1 MKQSKYNCILQ
12 DNTGMVIYNAATDQ
26 LVALTPQLANIF
38 NEGKAAPEKIKA
50 QHAELYDHLLQ
61 KGIFVCD
68 EADEADETETYIR
81 KREEYERSSGEYTIT
96 INPTLACNMS
106 CWYCYESHKNMPA
119 MSADVKQSVLLLIDK
134 LLADNKLKKL
144 NLSFFGGEPLL
155 YFDKVVV
162 DIVNH
167 AKMQCKAFDAKLS
180 IHFTTNAYLLTD
192 SVLKQLEGLD
202 VSFQIT
208 IDGGKQVHDSVR
220 KTKGGEPT
228 YARIVEH
235 IHQTLSHG
243 FPVGVRFNYT
253 AKSIPSF
260 IDVVKDFSHLQQEQ
274 KQLVNF
280 TFQRVW
286 QDNEGDASQV
296 EQQVEHIERA
306 FEQAGLFV
314 NNAKSYIVPYCYADG
329 VNTAVVNYNGDLF
342 KCTARDFAPKS
353 KEGTLA
359 ADGTLRWNERLR
371 KRMSIR
377 HGSDTCL
384 QCRIYPI
391 CHGGCSQMKL
401 EAPDGISSCPKG
413 YDDDKIQEIMEGRA
427 LYLLTSCKRQKPGN
441 HQ

>member
-1 MKQSKYNCILQ
+1 M
-12 DNTGMVIYNAATDQ
+12 
-26 LVALTPQLANIF
+26 ALTPQLANIF
-38 NEGKAAPEKIKA
+38 NEGKATPEKIKA

-68 EADEADETETYIR
+68 DADETEAYIR

-162 DIVNH
+162 DIINH

-235 IHQTLSHG
+235 IHQTLSRG
-243 FPVGVRFNYT
+243 FSVGVRFNYT

-260 IDVVKDFSHLQQEQ
+260 IDVVKDFSHLPQEQ
-274 KQLVNF
+274 KHLVNF

-427 LYLLTSCKRQKPGN
+427 LYLLTSCKRQKSGN

>member
-68 EADEADETETYIR
+68 DADETETYIR

-162 DIVNH
+162 DIINH

-192 SVLKQLEGLD
+192 NVLKQLEGLD

-235 IHQTLSHG
+235 IHQTLSRG
-243 FPVGVRFNYT
+243 FSVGARFNYT

-286 QDNEGDASQV
+286 QDNEGDADQV
-296 EQQVEHIERA
+296 GQQVEHIERA

-427 LYLLTSCKRQKPGN
+427 LYLLTSCKRQKSSN
-441 HQ
+441 Q

>member
-38 NEGKAAPEKIKA
+38 NESKAAPEKIKA

-68 EADEADETETYIR
+68 DADETEAYIR

-162 DIVNH
+162 DIINH

-192 SVLKQLEGLD
+192 NVLKHLEGLD

-235 IHQTLSHG
+235 IHQTLSRG
-243 FPVGVRFNYT
+243 FSVGVRFNYT

-274 KQLVNF
+274 KPLVNF

>member
-68 EADEADETETYIR
+68 DADETEAYIR

-162 DIVNH
+162 DIINH

-192 SVLKQLEGLD
+192 NVLKQLEGLD

-235 IHQTLSHG
+235 IHQTLSRG
-243 FPVGVRFNYT
+243 FSVGVRFNYT

-286 QDNEGDASQV
+286 QDNEGDADQV
-296 EQQVEHIERA
+296 GQQVEHIERA

>member
-38 NEGKAAPEKIKA
+38 NESKAAPEKIKA

-68 EADEADETETYIR
+68 DADETEAYIR

-162 DIVNH
+162 DIINH

-192 SVLKQLEGLD
+192 NVLKQLEGLD

-235 IHQTLSHG
+235 IHQTISRG
-243 FPVGVRFNYT
+243 FSVGVRFNYT

-286 QDNEGDASQV
+286 QDNEGDADQV
-296 EQQVEHIERA
+296 GQQVEHIERA

-353 KEGTLA
+353 KEGTLV

>member
-12 DNTGMVIYNAATDQ
+12 DDTGMVIYNAATDQ

-68 EADEADETETYIR
+68 EADETEAYIR

-162 DIVNH
+162 DIINH

-192 SVLKQLEGLD
+192 NVLKHLEGLD

-208 IDGGKQVHDSVR
+208 LDGGKQVHDSVR

-235 IHQTLSHG
+235 IHQTLSRG
-243 FPVGVRFNYT
+243 FSVGVRFNYT

-286 QDNEGDASQV
+286 QDNEGDADQV
-296 EQQVEHIERA
+296 GQQVEHIERA

-427 LYLLTSCKRQKPGN
+427 LYLLTSCKRQEPGN

>member
-61 KGIFVCD
+61 KGIFVRD
-68 EADEADETETYIR
+68 DADETETYIR

-162 DIVNH
+162 DIINH

-202 VSFQIT
+202 VPFQIT

-260 IDVVKDFSHLQQEQ
+260 IDVVKDFSHLPQEQ

-413 YDDDKIQEIMEGRA
+413 YDDDKIKKIMEGRA

>member
-68 EADEADETETYIR
+68 DADETEAYIR

-162 DIVNH
+162 DIINH

-192 SVLKQLEGLD
+192 NVLKQLEGLD

-286 QDNEGDASQV
+286 QDNEGDADQV
-296 EQQVEHIERA
+296 GQQVEHIERA

-384 QCRIYPI
+384 LCRIYPI

-401 EAPDGISSCPKG
+401 EASDGISSCPKG

>member
-68 EADEADETETYIR
+68 EADETETYIC

-162 DIVNH
+162 DIINH

-192 SVLKQLEGLD
+192 NVLKQLEGLD

-286 QDNEGDASQV
+286 QDNEGDADQV
-296 EQQVEHIERA
+296 GQQVEHIERA

-427 LYLLTSCKRQKPGN
+427 LYLLTSCKRQKSSN
-441 HQ
+441 Q

>member
-68 EADEADETETYIR
+68 DADETETYIR

-162 DIVNH
+162 DIINH

-401 EAPDGISSCPKG
+401 EAPDGISSCPKD

>member
-38 NEGKAAPEKIKA
+38 NESKAAPEKIKA

-68 EADEADETETYIR
+68 DADETEAYIR

-162 DIVNH
+162 DIINH

-192 SVLKQLEGLD
+192 NVLKHLEGLD

-208 IDGGKQVHDSVR
+208 LDGGKQVHDSVR

-235 IHQTLSHG
+235 IHQTLSRG
-243 FPVGVRFNYT
+243 FSVGVRFNYT

-286 QDNEGDASQV
+286 QDNEGDADQV
-296 EQQVEHIERA
+296 GQQVEHIERA

-427 LYLLTSCKRQKPGN
+427 LYLLTSCKRQEPGN

>member
-68 EADEADETETYIR
+68 DADETEAYIR

-162 DIVNH
+162 DIINH

-192 SVLKQLEGLD
+192 NVLKQLEGLD

-260 IDVVKDFSHLQQEQ
+260 VDVVKDFSHLPQEQ

-286 QDNEGDASQV
+286 QDNEGDARQV

-359 ADGTLRWNERLR
+359 VDGTLRWNERLR

-413 YDDDKIQEIMEGRA
+413 YDDDKIQEIIEGRA
-427 LYLLTSCKRQKPGN
+427 LYLLTSCKRQKSSN
-441 HQ
+441 Q

>member
-68 EADEADETETYIR
+68 EADETEAYIR

-162 DIVNH
+162 DIINH

-192 SVLKQLEGLD
+192 NVLKHLEGLD

-228 YARIVEH
+228 YACIVEH
-235 IHQTLSHG
+235 IHQTLSRG
-243 FPVGVRFNYT
+243 FSVGVRFNYT

>member
-68 EADEADETETYIR
+68 DADETEAYIR

-260 IDVVKDFSHLQQEQ
+260 VDVVKDFSHLLQEQ

-427 LYLLTSCKRQKPGN
+427 LYLLTSCKRQKSSN
-441 HQ
+441 Q

>member
-1 MKQSKYNCILQ
+1 M
-12 DNTGMVIYNAATDQ
+12 
-26 LVALTPQLANIF
+26 ALTPQLANIF

-68 EADEADETETYIR
+68 DADETEAYIR

-162 DIVNH
+162 DIINH

-228 YARIVEH
+228 YARVVEH
-235 IHQTLSHG
+235 IHQTLSRG
-243 FPVGVRFNYT
+243 FSVGVRFNYT
-253 AKSIPSF
+253 AKSMPSF
-260 IDVVKDFSHLQQEQ
+260 IDVVKDFSHLPQEQ
-274 KQLVNF
+274 KHLVNF

-427 LYLLTSCKRQKPGN
+427 LYLLTSCKRQKSSN
-441 HQ
+441 Q

>member
-12 DNTGMVIYNAATDQ
+12 DSTGMVIYNAATDQ

-38 NEGKAAPEKIKA
+38 NEGKAAPEKVKA

-68 EADEADETETYIR
+68 DADETETYIR

-162 DIVNH
+162 DIINH

-235 IHQTLSHG
+235 IHQTLSRG
-243 FPVGVRFNYT
+243 FSVGVRFNYT

-314 NNAKSYIVPYCYADG
+314 NNAKSYIVPYCYADD

-342 KCTARDFAPKS
+342 KCTARDFATKS

-413 YDDDKIQEIMEGRA
+413 YDDDKIKKIMEGRA
-427 LYLLTSCKRQKPGN
+427 LYLLTSCKRQESSN
-441 HQ
+441 Q

>member
-61 KGIFVCD
+61 KGIFVC
-68 EADEADETETYIR
+68 DEADETETYIR

-162 DIVNH
+162 DIINH

-192 SVLKQLEGLD
+192 NVLKQLEGLD

-253 AKSIPSF
+253 VKSIPSF
-260 IDVVKDFSHLQQEQ
+260 VDVVKDFSHLPQEQ

-286 QDNEGDASQV
+286 QDNEGDARQV

-401 EAPDGISSCPKG
+401 EVPDGISSCPKG
-413 YDDDKIQEIMEGRA
+413 YDDDKIQEIIEGRA
-427 LYLLTSCKRQKPGN
+427 LYLLTSCKRQKSSN
-441 HQ
+441 Q

>member
-68 EADEADETETYIR
+68 DADETEAYIR

-235 IHQTLSHG
+235 IHQTLSRG
-243 FPVGVRFNYT
+243 FSVGVRFNYT

-286 QDNEGDASQV
+286 QDNEGDADQV
-296 EQQVEHIERA
+296 GQQVEHIERA

>member
-38 NEGKAAPEKIKA
+38 NESKAAPEKIKA

-68 EADEADETETYIR
+68 DADETEAYIR

-106 CWYCYESHKNMPA
+106 CWYCYESHKNMSA

-162 DIVNH
+162 DIINH

-192 SVLKQLEGLD
+192 NVLKQLEGLD

-235 IHQTLSHG
+235 IHQTLSRG
-243 FPVGVRFNYT
+243 FSVGVRFNYT

-286 QDNEGDASQV
+286 QDNEGDADQV
-296 EQQVEHIERA
+296 GQQVEHIERA

>member
-38 NEGKAAPEKIKA
+38 NEGKATPEKIKA

-68 EADEADETETYIR
+68 DADETEAYIR
-81 KREEYERSSGEYTIT
+81 KREKYERSSGEYTIT

-162 DIVNH
+162 DIINH

-235 IHQTLSHG
+235 IHQTLSRG
-243 FPVGVRFNYT
+243 FSVGVRFNYT

-260 IDVVKDFSHLQQEQ
+260 IDVVKDFSHLPQEQ
-274 KQLVNF
+274 KHLVNF

>member
-38 NEGKAAPEKIKA
+38 NESKAAPEKIKA

-68 EADEADETETYIR
+68 DADETEAYIR

-96 INPTLACNMS
+96 INHTLACNMS

-162 DIVNH
+162 DIINH

-192 SVLKQLEGLD
+192 NVLKQIEGLD

-208 IDGGKQVHDSVR
+208 LDGGKQVHDSVR

-235 IHQTLSHG
+235 IHQTLSRG
-243 FPVGVRFNYT
+243 FSVGVRFNYT

-260 IDVVKDFSHLQQEQ
+260 IDVVKDFSHLPQEQ
-274 KQLVNF
+274 KHLVNF

-413 YDDDKIQEIMEGRA
+413 YDDDKIKKIMEGRA
-427 LYLLTSCKRQKPGN
+427 LYLLTSCKRQKSSN
-441 HQ
+441 Q

>member
-38 NEGKAAPEKIKA
+38 NESKAAPEKIKA

-68 EADEADETETYIR
+68 DADETEAYIR

-162 DIVNH
+162 DIINH

-192 SVLKQLEGLD
+192 NVLKHLEGLD

-235 IHQTLSHG
+235 IHQTLSRD
-243 FPVGVRFNYT
+243 FSVGVRFNYT

-274 KQLVNF
+274 KPLVNF

-427 LYLLTSCKRQKPGN
+427 LYLLTSCKRQKSSN
-441 HQ
+441 Q

>member
-38 NEGKAAPEKIKA
+38 NEGKAAPVKVKA

-68 EADEADETETYIR
+68 DADETETYIR

-162 DIVNH
+162 DIINH

-192 SVLKQLEGLD
+192 NVLKHLEGLD

-235 IHQTLSHG
+235 IHQTLSRG
-243 FPVGVRFNYT
+243 FSVGVRFNYT

-314 NNAKSYIVPYCYADG
+314 NNAKSYIVPYCYADD

-342 KCTARDFAPKS
+342 KCTARDFATKS

-413 YDDDKIQEIMEGRA
+413 YDNDKIKKIMEGRA
-427 LYLLTSCKRQKPGN
+427 LYLLTSCKRQKPSN

>member
-38 NEGKAAPEKIKA
+38 NEGKAAPEKVKA

-68 EADEADETETYIR
+68 DADETEAYIR

>member
-68 EADEADETETYIR
+68 DADETEAYIR

-162 DIVNH
+162 DIINH

-192 SVLKQLEGLD
+192 NVLKQLEGLD

-220 KTKGGEPT
+220 KTKGGEST

-413 YDDDKIQEIMEGRA
+413 YDEDKIKKIMEGRA
-427 LYLLTSCKRQKPGN
+427 LYLLTSCKRQKSSN
-441 HQ
+441 Q

>member
-68 EADEADETETYIR
+68 DADETEAYIR

-162 DIVNH
+162 DIINH

-192 SVLKQLEGLD
+192 NVLKQLEGLD

-260 IDVVKDFSHLQQEQ
+260 VDVVKDFSHLQQEQ

-413 YDDDKIQEIMEGRA
+413 YDEDKIKKIMEGRA
-427 LYLLTSCKRQKPGN
+427 LYLLTSCKRQKSSN
-441 HQ
+441 Q

>member
-1 MKQSKYNCILQ
+1 M
-12 DNTGMVIYNAATDQ
+12 
-26 LVALTPQLANIF
+26 ALTPQLANIF
-38 NEGKAAPEKIKA
+38 NEGKATPEKIKA

-68 EADEADETETYIR
+68 DADETEAYIR

-162 DIVNH
+162 DIINH

-253 AKSIPSF
+253 TKSIPSF

-286 QDNEGDASQV
+286 QDNEGDADQV
-296 EQQVEHIERA
+296 GQQVEHIERA

>member
-50 QHAELYDHLLQ
+50 QHADLYDHLLQ

-68 EADEADETETYIR
+68 DADETETYIR

-162 DIVNH
+162 DIINH

-192 SVLKQLEGLD
+192 NVLKQLEGLD

-260 IDVVKDFSHLQQEQ
+260 IDVVKDFSHLPQEQ

-286 QDNEGDASQV
+286 QDNEGDADQV
-296 EQQVEHIERA
+296 GQQVEHIERA

-401 EAPDGISSCPKG
+401 EAPDGISSCTKG

-427 LYLLTSCKRQKPGN
+427 LYLLTSCKRQKSSN
-441 HQ
+441 Q

>member
-38 NEGKAAPEKIKA
+38 NEGKATPEKIKA

-68 EADEADETETYIR
+68 DADETEAYIR

-134 LLADNKLKKL
+134 LLADNKLKRL

-162 DIVNH
+162 DIINH

-192 SVLKQLEGLD
+192 NVLKHLEGLD

-208 IDGGKQVHDSVR
+208 LDGGKQVHDSVR

-235 IHQTLSHG
+235 IHQTLSRG
-243 FPVGVRFNYT
+243 FSVGVRFNYT

-286 QDNEGDASQV
+286 QDNEGDADQV
-296 EQQVEHIERA
+296 GQQVEHIERA

-427 LYLLTSCKRQKPGN
+427 LYLLTSCKRQEPGN

>member
-68 EADEADETETYIR
+68 DADETETYIR

-162 DIVNH
+162 DIINH

-192 SVLKQLEGLD
+192 NVLKHLEGLD

-235 IHQTLSHG
+235 IHQTLSRG
-243 FPVGVRFNYT
+243 FSVGVRFNYT

-314 NNAKSYIVPYCYADG
+314 NNAKSYIVPYCYADD

-342 KCTARDFAPKS
+342 KCTARDFATKS

-413 YDDDKIQEIMEGRA
+413 YDNDKIQEIMEGRA
-427 LYLLTSCKRQKPGN
+427 LYLLTSCKRQKSSN
-441 HQ
+441 Q

>member
-38 NEGKAAPEKIKA
+38 HEGKAAPEKIKA

-68 EADEADETETYIR
+68 EADEIEAYIR

-134 LLADNKLKKL
+134 LLAENKLKKL

-162 DIVNH
+162 DIINH

-192 SVLKQLEGLD
+192 SVLKHLEGLD
-202 VSFQIT
+202 VSFPIT

-260 IDVVKDFSHLQQEQ
+260 IDVVKDFSHLPQEQ
-274 KQLVNF
+274 KQHVNF

-359 ADGTLRWNERLR
+359 ADGTLQWNERLR

-427 LYLLTSCKRQKPGN
+427 LYLLTSCKRQKSSN
-441 HQ
+441 Q

>member
-1 MKQSKYNCILQ
+1 MHIARQHGHGNIQCRYRS
-12 DNTGMVIYNAATDQ
+12 DQ

-61 KGIFVCD
+61 KGIFVRD
-68 EADEADETETYIR
+68 DADETETYIR

-162 DIVNH
+162 DIINH

-192 SVLKQLEGLD
+192 NVLKQLEGLD

-235 IHQTLSHG
+235 IHQTISRG
-243 FPVGVRFNYT
+243 FSVGVRFNYT

-286 QDNEGDASQV
+286 QDNEGDADQV
-296 EQQVEHIERA
+296 GQQVEHIERA

>member
-38 NEGKAAPEKIKA
+38 NEGKATPEKIKA

-68 EADEADETETYIR
+68 DADETEAYIR

-162 DIVNH
+162 DIINH

-235 IHQTLSHG
+235 IHQTLSRG
-243 FPVGVRFNYT
+243 FSVGVRFNYT
-253 AKSIPSF
+253 AKSMPSF
-260 IDVVKDFSHLQQEQ
+260 IDVVKDFSHLPQEQ
-274 KQLVNF
+274 KHLVNF

-427 LYLLTSCKRQKPGN
+427 LYLLTSCKRQKSSN
-441 HQ
+441 Q

>member
-68 EADEADETETYIR
+68 DADETEAYIR

-162 DIVNH
+162 DIINH

-235 IHQTLSHG
+235 IHQTLSRG
-243 FPVGVRFNYT
+243 FSVGVRFNYT

-260 IDVVKDFSHLQQEQ
+260 IDVVKDFSHLPQEQ
-274 KQLVNF
+274 KHLVNF

-377 HGSDTCL
+377 HGSDICL

-401 EAPDGISSCPKG
+401 EAPEGISSCPKG

-427 LYLLTSCKRQKPGN
+427 LYLLTSCKRQKSGN

>member
-68 EADEADETETYIR
+68 DADETEAYIR

-162 DIVNH
+162 DIINH

-235 IHQTLSHG
+235 IHQTLSRG
-243 FPVGVRFNYT
+243 FSVGVRFNYT

-260 IDVVKDFSHLQQEQ
+260 IDVVKDFSHLPQEQ
-274 KQLVNF
+274 KHLVNF

-296 EQQVEHIERA
+296 EQQVEHIEGA

-377 HGSDTCL
+377 HGSDICL

-401 EAPDGISSCPKG
+401 EAPEGISSCPKG

-427 LYLLTSCKRQKPGN
+427 LYLLTSCKRQKSGN

>member
-61 KGIFVCD
+61 KGIFVRD
-68 EADEADETETYIR
+68 DADETETYIR

-134 LLADNKLKKL
+134 LLAGNKLKKL

-162 DIVNH
+162 DIINH

-192 SVLKQLEGLD
+192 NVLKHLEGLD

-208 IDGGKQVHDSVR
+208 LDGGKQVHDSVR

-235 IHQTLSHG
+235 IHQTLSRG
-243 FPVGVRFNYT
+243 FSVGVRFNYT

-260 IDVVKDFSHLQQEQ
+260 IDVVKDFSHLPQEQ
-274 KQLVNF
+274 KHLVNF

-413 YDDDKIQEIMEGRA
+413 YDDDKIKKIMEGRA
-427 LYLLTSCKRQKPGN
+427 LYLLTSCKRQKPSN

>member
-68 EADEADETETYIR
+68 DADETEAYIR

-162 DIVNH
+162 DIINH

-180 IHFTTNAYLLTD
+180 IHFTTNAYLLTEN
-192 SVLKQLEGLD
+192 VLKQLEGLD

-235 IHQTLSHG
+235 IHQTLSRG
-243 FPVGVRFNYT
+243 FSVGVRFNYT

-286 QDNEGDASQV
+286 QDNEGDADQV
-296 EQQVEHIERA
+296 GQQVEHIERA

-427 LYLLTSCKRQKPGN
+427 LYLLTSCKRQKSSD
-441 HQ
+441 Q

>member
-68 EADEADETETYIR
+68 EADETETYIR

-134 LLADNKLKKL
+134 LLTDNKLKKL

-162 DIVNH
+162 DIINH

-192 SVLKQLEGLD
+192 NVLKQLEGLD

-260 IDVVKDFSHLQQEQ
+260 IDVVKDFSHLLQEQ

-342 KCTARDFAPKS
+342 KCTARDFATKS

-427 LYLLTSCKRQKPGN
+427 LYLLTSCKRQKSSN
-441 HQ
+441 Q

>member
-38 NEGKAAPEKIKA
+38 NESKAAPEKIKA

-68 EADEADETETYIR
+68 DADETEAYIR

-162 DIVNH
+162 DIINH

-192 SVLKQLEGLD
+192 NVLKHLEGLD

-208 IDGGKQVHDSVR
+208 LDGGKQVHDSVR

-235 IHQTLSHG
+235 IHQTLSRG
-243 FPVGVRFNYT
+243 FSVGVRFNYT

-413 YDDDKIQEIMEGRA
+413 YDDDKIKKIMEGRA
-427 LYLLTSCKRQKPGN
+427 LYLLTSCKRQKSSN
-441 HQ
+441 Q